1 MYIVTFENIVEETV
15 SQEFTLKHIDEA
27 RNRAKEIDKQEAQ
40 TGHME
45 TFTNA
50 IPGADLTYIFI

>member
-27 RNRAKEIDKQEAQ
+27 RNGAKEIDKQEAQ
-40 TGHME
+40 T
-45 TFTNA
+45 
-50 IPGADLTYIFI
+50 